1 MDLKIIEKLITN
13 CLEKEALTLESV
25 KTKKEFGEHILEI
38 IVDGPDLSVDHLG
51 AANML
56 IAEVLTDEFLDPS
69 YYIEVSSPGAERPL
83 KTKDDV
89 LNAVGKYVYVETNAV
104 KTEGYLLSFDGTN
117 AVVQINLKGRLK
129 KLNMAYSDLL
139 LIRLAIKF

>member
-51 AANML
+51 EANML

>member
-1 MDLKIIEKLITN
+1 
-13 CLEKEALTLESV
+13 
-25 KTKKEFGEHILEI
+25 
-38 IVDGPDLSVDHLG
+38 
-51 AANML
+51 ML

-129 KLNMAYSDLL
+129 KIEYGL
-139 LIRLAIKF
+139 